1 MSHVM
6 QLAEYTFGAKAI
18 ILVTYGFYRQGKGL
32 PLLQS
37 NSWCKPK
44 MLRRVNDT
52 TQN

>member
-32 PLLQS
+32 PLLQG
-37 NSWCKPK
+37 NSWCKANASPC
-44 MLRRVNDT
+44 
-52 TQN
+52 Q